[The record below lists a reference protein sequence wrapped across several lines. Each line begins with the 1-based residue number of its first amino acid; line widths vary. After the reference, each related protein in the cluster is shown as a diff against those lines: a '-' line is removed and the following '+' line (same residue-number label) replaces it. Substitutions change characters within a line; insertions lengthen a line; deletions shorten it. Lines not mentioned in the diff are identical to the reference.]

1 MSTVLK
7 GFKIRAYPNATQ
19 RALIA
24 RTLGAKRWLWNV
36 ALDLRSAAYK
46 ERGIRLS
53 GNDVSRMLTGWK
65 KTPGHEWLALIPATA
80 LTQTLRDLDRA
91 FTNFFAKRAK
101 YPRIKKKRHGGKLR
115 FQDVSAAKW
124 RKGQLALPKFGR
136 LRLAEDLPEVET
148 PDTIT
153 LTLDAA
159 GRYFVSFHAEV
170 EIEALSATGKTIGV
184 DLGLTHLAT
193 LSNGEKIAAP
203 KKYAARLRYLKRQ
216 QRALAR
222 KEKGSKRRDKQRR
235 RVAKAHAQVAQAR
248 NHEIHQLTTRLVRDY
263 DVIAIEDLNV
273 KAMSRGLFSRSMLD
287 AAFGEFTRQLAY
299 KAAWYGKQL
308 VKVDRYFPSSKLC
321 SACGHHLQELS
332 LSTRSWR
339 CFECGALHDRDENA
353 AINIEIEGLRILREP
368 EVFAGVTPEAVRMEG
383 RGSWPSERTSQVL
396 PDEVRSAKIST
407 VVSGTQRC

>member
-1 MSTVLK
+1 MSRVLK
-7 GFKIRAYPNATQ
+7 GFKIRVYPNATQ

-65 KTPGHEWLALIPATA
+65 KTPGHEWLTLIPATA

-91 FTNFFAKRAK
+91 FTNFFAKRAQ
-101 YPRIKKKRHGGKLR
+101 YPRIKKKHHGGRLR

-136 LRLAEDLPEVET
+136 LRLAERLPKSAKPKT
-148 PDTIT
+148 MT
-153 LTLDAA
+153 LTCDAA
-159 GRYFVSFHAEV
+159 GRYFVSFSVEV
-170 EIEALSATGKTIGV
+170 KIEDLPSTGKTIGV
-184 DLGLTHLAT
+184 DLGLKHLAT
-193 LSNGEKIAAP
+193 LSTGEKIAAP
-203 KKYAARLRYLKRQ
+203 KKYAGRLRYLKRQ

-222 KEKGSKRRDKQRR
+222 KQTGSKRREKQRL
-235 RVAKAHAQVAQAR
+235 RVAKAHVKVAQAR
-248 NHEIHQLTTRLVRDY
+248 NYEIHQLTTRLVRDY

-273 KAMSRGLFSRSMLD
+273 KGLSRGFLSRSMLD

-308 VKVDRYFPSSKLC
+308 VKVDRYFPSSKRC
-321 SACGHHLQELS
+321 SVCGHHLQELS

-353 AINIEIEGLRILREP
+353 AINIEREGLRILREP
-368 EVFAGVTPEAVRMEG
+368 EAFAGVTPESVRMEG

-407 VVSGTQRC
+407 VASGTQRC